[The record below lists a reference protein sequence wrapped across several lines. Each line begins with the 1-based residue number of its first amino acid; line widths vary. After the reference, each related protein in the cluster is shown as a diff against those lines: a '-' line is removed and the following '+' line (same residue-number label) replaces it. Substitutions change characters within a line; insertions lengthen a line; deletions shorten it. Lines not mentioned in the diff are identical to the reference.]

1 MSEVAQPTPTAP
13 ADPVAAIKAIK
24 PRLRGVI
31 HHRAFYVSLIA
42 GVLLVA
48 FAASSTR
55 ALVSAIIFAG
65 SVSALLG
72 VSALY
77 HRGDW
82 QHSVRMKLRRL
93 DHSMIFLLIAGTYT
107 PFALLVL
114 EGTLST
120 VLLIVVWTCAIL
132 GSVMELALAESSK
145 WIMAIV
151 CIGLGWISVIVLP
164 QIAREIGVVGTTL
177 LAIGGVAYTAGAII
191 YALQKPNPVPQIFGY
206 HEVFHVLVVV
216 AIAAQYAAIAFFVMP
231 A

>member
-1 MSEVAQPTPTAP
+1 MSEIAHDTPPAP
-13 ADPVAAIKAIK
+13 PEPVAALKAIK
-24 PRLRGVI
+24 PRLRGVV
-31 HHRAFYVSLIA
+31 HHRAFYVSLLA
-42 GVLLVA
+42 GALLIA

-55 ALVSAIIFAG
+55 SLVAAAIFAV

-82 QHSVRMKLRRL
+82 QHNVRMRLRKL

-120 VLLIVVWTCAIL
+120 VLLIVVWTCALL
-132 GSVMELALAESSK
+132 GSLMELALAESSK

-164 QIAREIGVVGTTL
+164 QIASEIGFVGTAL
-177 LAIGGVAYTAGAII
+177 LAIGGIAYTAGAII